1 MFHSVGGKTCVS
13 QNLIPPFPH
22 FRVGSGQVRT
32 VATRIIGNIGQ
43 TKSDKRVPSLW
54 VNWGYIAGSMDAIL
68 PSLRDS
74 IKGATYKCLFQ
85 SSNEMVLLTAH
96 SAVVAVPNVAKISK
110 STSHHFPS
118 TGGRTLAVRSRL
130 GN

>member
-1 MFHSVGGKTCVS
+1 M
-13 QNLIPPFPH
+13 
-22 FRVGSGQVRT
+22 
-32 VATRIIGNIGQ
+32 RIIGNIGQ

-85 SSNEMVLLTAH
+85 SSNEMVILTAH
-96 SAVVAVPNVAKISK
+96 SSVVAVPNVAKNIKVNLASFPQYRGSDIS
-110 STSHHFPS
+110 SP
-118 TGGRTLAVRSRL
+118 LATR
-130 GN
+130 